1 MSTKPGQPAVAR
13 HNEYCWWW
21 PLLGKKTAIFAH
33 WSFSLKILAVYWSW
47 PSVQFAMYISLN
59 VFNLWQLRVSHRRSP
74 LMHWAWV
81 YVEIIKHTVT
91 QATVVLCQFMFYLL
105 QAMLES
111 SRETCSGIQLEV
123 NEKILDSCNQLM
135 KVGYRI
141 IIVLSIIRWSC
152 VIKHDNSLTLNKT

>member
-1 MSTKPGQPAVAR
+1 
-13 HNEYCWWW
+13 
-21 PLLGKKTAIFAH
+21 
-33 WSFSLKILAVYWSW
+33 
-47 PSVQFAMYISLN
+47 
-59 VFNLWQLRVSHRRSP
+59 
-74 LMHWAWV
+74 
-81 YVEIIKHTVT
+81 
-91 QATVVLCQFMFYLL
+91 MFYLL